1 MPCDSKLK
9 TGQTIK
15 ARALE
20 VREVVERLA
29 KGLVRG
35 TVKAVV
41 GPTGGIAFTGLTNEE
56 RDGVTDACMYRRVLA
71 TGSPLALQAIQ
82 RAEAAAGRS
91 VDRMAVAHGHH
102 AHADAHGALHWHNH
116 KG

>member
-1 MPCDSKLK
+1 MPCETRLK

-15 ARALE
+15 ARVLE

-29 KGLVRG
+29 RGLARG
-35 TVKAVV
+35 TMKAVV
-41 GPTGGIAFTGLTNEE
+41 GPTGGVAFTGLTDAE
-56 RDGVTDACMYRRVLA
+56 RDGVTDACAYRRLLA
-71 TGSPLALQAIQ
+71 TGSPLAIQAIQ
-82 RAEAAAGRS
+82 KAEAAAGRT

-102 AHADAHGALHWHNH
+102 SHDGGATWHHH